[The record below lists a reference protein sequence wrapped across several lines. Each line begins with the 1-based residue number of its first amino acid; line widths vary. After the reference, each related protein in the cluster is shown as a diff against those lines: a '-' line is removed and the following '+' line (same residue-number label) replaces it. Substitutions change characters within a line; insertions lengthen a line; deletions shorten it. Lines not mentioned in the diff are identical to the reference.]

1 MRGTRH
7 TQTNPRYSSTQS
19 PMVELEV
26 CGKSDSQRNQ
36 NLKPIEKS
44 HAVGQYLRVQPKDL

>member
-1 MRGTRH
+1 
-7 TQTNPRYSSTQS
+7 
-19 PMVELEV
+19 MVELEV